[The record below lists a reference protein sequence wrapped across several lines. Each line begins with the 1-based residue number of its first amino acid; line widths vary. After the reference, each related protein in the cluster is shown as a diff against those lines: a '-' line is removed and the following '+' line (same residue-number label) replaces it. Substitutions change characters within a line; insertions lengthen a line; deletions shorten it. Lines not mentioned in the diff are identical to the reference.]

1 MKKLR
6 VFVSV
11 VLVLCFLVGCTQSLT
26 SNVELDKATEIYPE
40 RLKTETVKASSTKT
54 ATSTLTPTK
63 VSTPTNTSTPTVV
76 PTPTDTP
83 TPTEILPVEWD
94 LDPYIE
100 KAIEQEWE
108 GVKIKARL
116 LVDSSLE
123 DEIESVDMSDELFAE
138 IIARTIWLVWY
149 ARQGNTDWYVAKP
162 AEVHP
167 FMEMWAKAQKTGNYS
182 DWRRVQL
189 DDIWANDLTD
199 GDGYVQ
205 ESYDFWPM
213 YEGETPYG
221 VTAVNRITLVLL
233 NASDIKNIK
242 NITRYS
248 LSSLDPEVMSSGWGS
263 NLNNGDLLI
272 YLGHSYEPTIY
283 SHPDITSFSVLCLE
297 LTAGSTWLIL
307 NTGSSDIPFDISA
320 DTYIYNKLI
329 FGGLKVT
336 FKFE

>member
-6 VFVSV
+6 VFVSI
-11 VLVLCFLVGCTQSLT
+11 VLVLCFLVGCTQNLT

-40 RLKTETVKASSTKT
+40 GVKKATVKASSTKT
-54 ATSTLTPTK
+54 ATSISTLTPTETL
-63 VSTPTNTSTPTVV
+63 TPTSTFTSTVV
-76 PTPTDTP
+76 PTPTNTP

-100 KAIEQEWE
+100 KTIEQEWE
-108 GVKIKARL
+108 GVMINARV

-123 DEIESVDMSDELFAE
+123 DQIESIDISDELFAE

-149 ARQGNTDWYVAKP
+149 ARQGNTDWYIAKP
-162 AEVHP
+162 VGVHP
-167 FMEMWAKAQKTGNYS
+167 FMEMWAKAQETGDYA
-182 DWRRVQL
+182 DWRKVQL
-189 DDIWANDLTD
+189 DDVWANDLTD

-205 ESYDFWPM
+205 EPYNFWPM

-233 NASDIKNIK
+233 NAANVK
-242 NITRYS
+242 NITKYS
-248 LSSLDPEVMSSGWGS
+248 SSSLDPEVMAAGWGS
-263 NLNNGDLLI
+263 NLNNGDLLM
-272 YLGHSYEPTIY
+272 YLGSSYEPTLY
-283 SHPDITSFSVLCLE
+283 SSYPTVSSFSVLCLE
-297 LTAGSTWLIL
+297 LTAGSRWLIL
-307 NTGSSDIPFDISA
+307 NTGSSNIPFDIST
-320 DTYIYNKLI
+320 DMYMYNKLK